1 MSTTNNIDKQDNYPF
16 EAIEE
21 YVDNENSL
29 ESRIEISKKS
39 LSIHTATSKR
49 FRQFAYLTGAMLILG
64 IVGFFM
70 KLFAGFDDKQAW
82 GYYVAVFAF
91 LMTTTSAAPMVAIAP
106 RIANAHW
113 RRPISRAAEIWTLA
127 GCVNLILYIPLIWL
141 LPSLENGRRSLWFY
155 EQQEGVPAYAPHIWV
170 TLAIIA
176 LVILGVALTWVS
188 CLPDFALLRD
198 HATGWRQRWG
208 KTLSLGWL
216 GTTAQWNWQYH
227 RMGIIGAFY
236 FMMLVFVHFFI
247 SVEFLMVHVPGWID
261 SLYPITHAHNALQGG
276 VATVMLT
283 MFFLRQFGGYKEHI
297 GIEQFWALGK
307 LLLALSLLWF
317 WFWFCSFQLLWYGK
331 KPTEVSVLELL
342 VTGPYR
348 ELFISVFLL
357 VFIIPWFTMIWN
369 PIRRSIWGPTIIAV
383 SVLIGTFLDRIRLY
397 VGAWDV
403 ASFKSKLIN
412 PDTDMLGMELAEVP
426 NNIVMPGM
434 ADIFLT
440 VGFIGGSIFIYL
452 LATRIIPA
460 VNIWEKKEFLLYKAE
475 IQFHRV
481 KVIVLGKPR

>member
-1 MSTTNNIDKQDNYPF
+1 M
-16 EAIEE
+16 E
-21 YVDNENSL
+21 
-29 ESRIEISKKS
+29 
-39 LSIHTATSKR
+39 
-49 FRQFAYLTGAMLILG
+49 
-64 IVGFFM
+64 
-70 KLFAGFDDKQAW
+70 
-82 GYYVAVFAF
+82 
-91 LMTTTSAAPMVAIAP
+91 
-106 RIANAHW
+106 
-113 RRPISRAAEIWTLA
+113 
-127 GCVNLILYIPLIWL
+127 
-141 LPSLENGRRSLWFY
+141 
-155 EQQEGVPAYAPHIWV
+155 
-170 TLAIIA
+170 
-176 LVILGVALTWVS
+176 
-188 CLPDFALLRD
+188 
-198 HATGWRQRWG
+198 
-208 KTLSLGWL
+208 
-216 GTTAQWNWQYH
+216 
-227 RMGIIGAFY
+227 
-236 FMMLVFVHFFI
+236 
-247 SVEFLMVHVPGWID
+247 
-261 SLYPITHAHNALQGG
+261 
-276 VATVMLT
+276 
-283 MFFLRQFGGYKEHI
+283 
-297 GIEQFWALGK
+297 
-307 LLLALSLLWF
+307 
-317 WFWFCSFQLLWYGK
+317 K